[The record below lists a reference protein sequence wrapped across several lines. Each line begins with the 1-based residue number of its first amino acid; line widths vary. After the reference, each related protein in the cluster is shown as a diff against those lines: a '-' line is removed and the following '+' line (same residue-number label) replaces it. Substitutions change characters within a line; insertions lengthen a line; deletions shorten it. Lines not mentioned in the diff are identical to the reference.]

1 MSQTP
6 PIYRGPV
13 RAAPARGRARPP
25 RKRSS
30 TGPVVFALV
39 VVVAALALFFLARPL
54 ATDAIVQAADDH
66 DTLLRQS
73 AVRAIIA
80 PRVEPLVDVPAD
92 PNAKTVDFTVRRGAN
107 ASQIAADL
115 QSAGLIKSALAFKFV
130 LFEGGIENSMQTGTY
145 KVSAALSPRDLATLF
160 QKAPGDQVA
169 LRIIE
174 GWRLTEVAAAV
185 NKAFPSISAADFT
198 AAAIVGTRNNFVL
211 SGLDPKTSLEG
222 FLFPDTYF
230 LRPEATADQI
240 IGVLL
245 DNFETKAGPALRTA
259 AATRS
264 VTIYDIVK
272 LGSIVEREARDRAE
286 SPTIAGVYQNRLDI
300 GMKLDADP
308 TIQYAKGTWDE
319 LSLDDLKLDS
329 PYNTYLIAGLPP
341 SPIAN
346 PGLAALQAAAQ
357 PEKTDFLYFVAKGD
371 GTGDHAFAKT
381 LEEHEANRV
390 KYGNK

>member
-1 MSQTP
+1 MSQP
-6 PIYRGPV
+6 VYGGPV
-13 RAAPARGRARPP
+13 RAPVRGRARPP

-30 TGPVVFALV
+30 AGPAVFVLV
-39 VVVAALALFFLARPL
+39 IVVAALALFFLARPL
-54 ATDAIVQAADDH
+54 ATGAIVQAADDH

-73 AVRAIIA
+73 SVRAIIA
-80 PRVEPLVDVPAD
+80 PTVEPLVDVPAD

-115 QSAGLIKSALAFKFV
+115 LSAGLIKSALAFKFV
-130 LFEGGIENSMQTGTY
+130 LFESGTENALQTGTY

-174 GWRLTEVAAAV
+174 GWRLTEVAVAV

-198 AAAIVGTRNNFVL
+198 AAAVVGTRNNFVL

-230 LRPEATADQI
+230 LRPDATADQI
-240 IGVLL
+240 IGILL

-259 AATRS
+259 AAARS
-264 VTIYDIVK
+264 VAIYDMVK
-272 LGSIVEREARDRAE
+272 LASIVEREARDRKE
-286 SPTIAGVYQNRLDI
+286 SPTIAGVYQHRLDI

-329 PYNTYLIAGLPP
+329 PYNTYLNAGLPP

-381 LEEHEANRV
+381 LEEQEANRV

>member
-1 MSQTP
+1 
-6 PIYRGPV
+6 V
-13 RAAPARGRARPP
+13 
-25 RKRSS
+25 
-30 TGPVVFALV
+30 LV
-39 VVVAALALFFLARPL
+39 IVVAALALFFLARPL
-54 ATDAIVQAADDH
+54 ATGAIVQAADDH

-73 AVRAIIA
+73 SVRAIIA
-80 PRVEPLVDVPAD
+80 PSVEPLVDVPAD

-115 QSAGLIKSALAFKFV
+115 LSAGLIKSALAFKFV
-130 LFEGGIENSMQTGTY
+130 LFESGTENALQTGTY

-174 GWRLTEVAAAV
+174 GWRLTEVAVAV
-185 NKAFPSISAADFT
+185 NKAFPSISAADVT
-198 AAAIVGTRNNFVL
+198 AAAVVGTRNNFVL

-230 LRPEATADQI
+230 LRPDATADQI
-240 IGVLL
+240 IGILL

-259 AATRS
+259 AAARS
-264 VTIYDIVK
+264 VAIYDMVK
-272 LGSIVEREARDRAE
+272 LASIVEREARDRKE
-286 SPTIAGVYQNRLDI
+286 SPTIAGVYQHRLDI

-319 LSLDDLKLDS
+319 LSLDDLKLVS
-329 PYNTYLIAGLPP
+329 PYNTYLNAGLPP

-381 LEEHEANRV
+381 LEEQEANRV

>member
-1 MSQTP
+1 MSQP
-6 PIYRGPV
+6 VYGGPV
-13 RAAPARGRARPP
+13 RAPVRGRARPP

-30 TGPVVFALV
+30 AGPAVFVLV
-39 VVVAALALFFLARPL
+39 IVVAALALFFLARPL
-54 ATDAIVQAADDH
+54 ATGAIVQAADDH

-73 AVRAIIA
+73 SVRAIIA
-80 PRVEPLVDVPAD
+80 PTVEPLVDVPAD

-115 QSAGLIKSALAFKFV
+115 LSAGLIKSALAFKFV
-130 LFEGGIENSMQTGTY
+130 LFESGTENALQTGTY

-198 AAAIVGTRNNFVL
+198 AAAVVGTRNNFVL

-230 LRPEATADQI
+230 LRPDATADQI
-240 IGVLL
+240 IGILL

-264 VTIYDIVK
+264 VAIYDMVK
-272 LGSIVEREARDRAE
+272 LASIVEREARDRKE
-286 SPTIAGVYQNRLDI
+286 SPTIAGVYQHRLDI

-329 PYNTYLIAGLPP
+329 PYNTYLNAGLPP

-381 LEEHEANRV
+381 LEEQEANRV

>member
-6 PIYRGPV
+6 PVYRGPV
-13 RAAPARGRARPP
+13 RAPARRQARPP

-30 TGPVVFALV
+30 AGPLVFALV

-80 PRVEPLVDVPAD
+80 PRVEPLVDVPLD

-107 ASQIAADL
+107 ASQIASDL

-130 LFEGGIENSMQTGTY
+130 LFESGIENSMQTGTY

-174 GWRLTEVAAAV
+174 GWRLTEVATAV
-185 NKAFPSISAADFT
+185 NKAFPSIKAQDF
-198 AAAIVGTRNNFVL
+198 AAAAVVGTRNNFVL

-230 LRPEATADQI
+230 LRPDATADQI
-240 IGVLL
+240 IGILL

-259 AATRS
+259 AAARG
-264 VTIYDIVK
+264 VAIYDMVK
-272 LGSIVEREARDRAE
+272 LASIVEREARDRKE
-286 SPTIAGVYQNRLDI
+286 SPTIAGVYQHRLDI

-308 TIQYAKGTWDE
+308 TVQYAKGTWDE
-319 LSLDDLKLDS
+319 LSLDDLKIDS
-329 PYNTYLIAGLPP
+329 PYNTYVNPGLPP
-341 SPIAN
+341 SPISN
-346 PGLAALQAAAQ
+346 PGLAALQGAAQ
-357 PEKTDFLYFVAKGD
+357 PEKTDFLYFVAKSD

-381 LEEHEANRV
+381 LEEQEANRV

>member
-1 MSQTP
+1 VSQTP

-13 RAAPARGRARPP
+13 RAPARVRRRPP
-25 RKRSS
+25 QKRSS
-30 TGPVVFALV
+30 AGPLVFALV
-39 VVVAALALFFLARPL
+39 VVTAALALFFLGRPL
-54 ATDAIVQAADDH
+54 ATDAMVQAADDH

-115 QSAGLIKSALAFKFV
+115 QGAGLIKSALAFKFV
-130 LFEGGIENSMQTGTY
+130 LFENGIENSMQTGTY

-185 NKAFPSISAADFT
+185 NKAFPSISAADF
-198 AAAIVGTRNNFVL
+198 AAAAVVGTRNNFVL

-230 LRPEATADQI
+230 LRPDATADQI
-240 IGVLL
+240 IGILL

-259 AATRS
+259 AAARS
-264 VTIYDIVK
+264 VAIYDMVK
-272 LGSIVEREARDRAE
+272 LASIVEREARDRKE
-286 SPTIAGVYQNRLDI
+286 SPTIAGLYQHRLDI

-329 PYNTYLIAGLPP
+329 PYNTYLNAGLPP

-346 PGLAALQAAAQ
+346 PGLAAVQAAAQ
-357 PEKTDFLYFVAKGD
+357 PEKTDFLYFVAKDD
-371 GTGDHAFAKT
+371 GTGDHAFART
-381 LEEHEANRV
+381 LEEQEANRV

>member
-1 MSQTP
+1 
-6 PIYRGPV
+6 
-13 RAAPARGRARPP
+13 
-25 RKRSS
+25 
-30 TGPVVFALV
+30 
-39 VVVAALALFFLARPL
+39 
-54 ATDAIVQAADDH
+54 
-66 DTLLRQS
+66 
-73 AVRAIIA
+73 
-80 PRVEPLVDVPAD
+80 LVDVPAD

-115 QSAGLIKSALAFKFV
+115 LSAGLIKSALAFKFV
-130 LFEGGIENSMQTGTY
+130 LFEEGIENSMQTGTY

-160 QKAPGDQVA
+160 QKAAGDQVA

-185 NKAFPSISAADFT
+185 NKAFPSITAADFV
-198 AAAIVGTRNNFVL
+198 AAAVVGTRNNFVL

-230 LRPEATADQI
+230 LRPDATTDQI
-240 IGVLL
+240 IGILL

-259 AATRS
+259 AAARG
-264 VTIYDIVK
+264 VAIYDMVK
-272 LGSIVEREARDRAE
+272 LASIVEREARDRKE
-286 SPTIAGVYQNRLDI
+286 SPTIAGVYQHRLDI
-300 GMKLDADP
+300 AMKLDADP

-329 PYNTYLIAGLPP
+329 PYNTYLNPGLPP

-381 LEEHEANRV
+381 LEEQEANRV

>member
-1 MSQTP
+1 MSQP
-6 PIYRGPV
+6 VYGGPV
-13 RAAPARGRARPP
+13 RAPVRGRARPP

-30 TGPVVFALV
+30 AGPAVFVLV
-39 VVVAALALFFLARPL
+39 IVVAALALFFLARPL
-54 ATDAIVQAADDH
+54 ATGAIVQAADDH

-73 AVRAIIA
+73 SVRAIIA
-80 PRVEPLVDVPAD
+80 PTVEPLVDVPAD

-115 QSAGLIKSALAFKFV
+115 LSAGLIKSALAFKFV
-130 LFEGGIENSMQTGTY
+130 LFESGTENALQTGTY

-174 GWRLTEVAAAV
+174 GWRLTEVAVAV
-185 NKAFPSISAADFT
+185 NKAFPSISAADVT
-198 AAAIVGTRNNFVL
+198 AAAVVGTRNNFVL

-230 LRPEATADQI
+230 LRPDATADQI
-240 IGVLL
+240 IGILL

-259 AATRS
+259 AAARS
-264 VTIYDIVK
+264 VAIYDMVK
-272 LGSIVEREARDRAE
+272 LASIVEREARDRKE
-286 SPTIAGVYQNRLDI
+286 SPTIAGVYQHRLDI

-329 PYNTYLIAGLPP
+329 PYNTYLNAGLPP

-381 LEEHEANRV
+381 LEEQEANRV

>member
-1 MSQTP
+1 VSQTP

-13 RAAPARGRARPP
+13 RAPARVRRRPP
-25 RKRSS
+25 QKRSS
-30 TGPVVFALV
+30 AGPLVFALV
-39 VVVAALALFFLARPL
+39 VVAVALALFFLGRPL

-115 QSAGLIKSALAFKFV
+115 QGAGLIKSALAFKFV
-130 LFEGGIENSMQTGTY
+130 LFEEGIENSMQTGTY

-185 NKAFPSISAADFT
+185 NKAFPSISAADF
-198 AAAIVGTRNNFVL
+198 AAAAVVGTRNNFVL

-230 LRPEATADQI
+230 LRPDATADQI
-240 IGVLL
+240 IGILL

-259 AATRS
+259 AAARS
-264 VTIYDIVK
+264 VAIYDMVK
-272 LGSIVEREARDRAE
+272 LASIVEREARDRKE
-286 SPTIAGVYQNRLDI
+286 SPTIAGVYQHRLDI

-329 PYNTYLIAGLPP
+329 PYNTYLNAGLPP

-381 LEEHEANRV
+381 LEEQEANRV

>member
-1 MSQTP
+1 VTA
-6 PIYRGPV
+6 PIYSGPV
-13 RAAPARGRARPP
+13 RAPARGRAKPP

-30 TGPVVFALV
+30 AGPAIFALL

-54 ATDAIVQAADDH
+54 ATDAIVRAADDH

-80 PRVEPLVDVPAD
+80 PSVEPLLDAPAD

-107 ASQIAADL
+107 ASQVAADL
-115 QSAGLIKSALAFKFV
+115 LSAGLIKSALAFKFV
-130 LFEGGIENSMQTGTY
+130 LFETGTENGLQTGTY

-160 QKAPGDQVA
+160 QKAAGDQVA
-169 LRIIE
+169 LRLIE

-185 NKAFPSISAADFT
+185 NKAFPSIAAKDFI
-198 AAAIVGTRNNFVL
+198 AAAVVGTRNNFVL

-230 LRPEATADQI
+230 LRPDATADQI
-240 IGVLL
+240 IGILL

-259 AATRS
+259 AADRN
-264 VTIYDIVK
+264 VAIYDMVK
-272 LGSIVEREARDRAE
+272 LGSIVEREAHDRKE
-286 SPTIAGVYQNRLDI
+286 SPTIAGVYQHRLDI

-308 TIQYAKGTWDE
+308 TIQYAKGDWGE
-319 LSLDDLKLDS
+319 LSLDDLKLGS
-329 PYNTYLIAGLPP
+329 PYNTYLNPGLPP
-341 SPIAN
+341 TPIAN

-357 PEKTDFLYFVAKGD
+357 PEKTDYLYFVAKGD
-371 GTGDHAFAKT
+371 GSGDHAFART
-381 LEEHEANRV
+381 IEEQEANRI